1 MKVLMVAQSV
11 NFFRNLETV
20 IRELC
25 RRGHEVVFL
34 HGADLDDPR
43 ATKKMAR
50 KIQRGKLVLT
60 RGLAT
65 VESEIQGVTS
75 GYRPKPPEAS
85 CRALR
90 YGRQVMNRATYLRKG
105 HPSPTRVVEPLER
118 DMPPR
123 LAARVTHA
131 PWKFLLRQ
139 PAAMAVW
146 RSIEDASPPSASVIA
161 LLAHIQPQVL
171 LVSPT
176 IWPKDLVEA
185 DYIHAA
191 RIMGIPSVG
200 CINSWDNLTS
210 KGTIHVLPDQLMVWN
225 EPMAREA
232 VDVHLVPED
241 TVRITGAPHLDHVF
255 TMRATTPRQILCA
268 DMGCPDDRPYVLY
281 LCSSRTLIASEVD
294 LATRLAAALARQRPD
309 RTPTLVVRP
318 HPTNPAPWADVDL
331 PGVVVHPRDG
341 DQADSPE
348 SWQRY
353 YNQLAHA
360 ACAFGLNSTAFLEAV
375 VAGCPCLTIVADE
388 FWAAQGR
395 TGHFRHL
402 LRGDFLE
409 VAFDATDAAR
419 RMARILEGSDE
430 KRDGRAAFIRWFLR
444 PCGLDVPAA
453 QVVADVLER
462 SALPC
467 ESAAAS
473 YAAEPIPGLTL
484 RSAAI
489 RR

>member
-1 MKVLMVAQSV
+1 
-11 NFFRNLETV
+11 
-20 IRELC
+20 
-25 RRGHEVVFL
+25 
-34 HGADLDDPR
+34 
-43 ATKKMAR
+43 
-50 KIQRGKLVLT
+50 
-60 RGLAT
+60 
-65 VESEIQGVTS
+65 
-75 GYRPKPPEAS
+75 
-85 CRALR
+85 
-90 YGRQVMNRATYLRKG
+90 
-105 HPSPTRVVEPLER
+105 
-118 DMPPR
+118 
-123 LAARVTHA
+123 
-131 PWKFLLRQ
+131 
-139 PAAMAVW
+139 
-146 RSIEDASPPSASVIA
+146 
-161 LLAHIQPQVL
+161 
-171 LVSPT
+171 
-176 IWPKDLVEA
+176 
-185 DYIHAA
+185 
-191 RIMGIPSVG
+191 
-200 CINSWDNLTS
+200 
-210 KGTIHVLPDQLMVWN
+210 
-225 EPMAREA
+225 
-232 VDVHLVPED
+232 
-241 TVRITGAPHLDHVF
+241 
-255 TMRATTPRQILCA
+255 MRATTPRQILCA